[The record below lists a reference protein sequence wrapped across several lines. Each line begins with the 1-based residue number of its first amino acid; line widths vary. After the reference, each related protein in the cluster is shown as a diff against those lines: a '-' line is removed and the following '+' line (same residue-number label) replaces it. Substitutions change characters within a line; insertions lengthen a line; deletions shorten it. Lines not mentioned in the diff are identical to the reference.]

1 MSLAAFIAAVSLCLM
16 AAVSPGPA
24 VLMAAR
30 VGLQQGLKTGAAL
43 SVGIGLGAVF
53 WAASALFGLALL
65 FEYAPFLLTVLKI
78 GGAAF
83 LIWTAFKMWR
93 AADEPLEDN
102 GAEVAAMTPL
112 SALRLGI
119 WTQLAN
125 PKPAVFFGAVFVGT
139 VPTDATPLALAL
151 LLGCIFL
158 GEFLWNTSVARLFS
172 LDRTRKIYIG
182 LKHLID
188 RVFGGLLAALG
199 VKIAAT

>member
-1 MSLAAFIAAVSLCLM
+1 MSLAAFVAAVSLCLM

-30 VGLQQGLKTGAAL
+30 VGLQHGIKIGVAL

-53 WAASALFGLALL
+53 WADSALFGLALL
-65 FEYAPFLLTVLKI
+65 FEFAPFLLTVLKI
-78 GGAAF
+78 GGAGF
-83 LIWTAFKMWR
+83 LIWTAIKMWR
-93 AADEPLEDN
+93 SADVPLEESDT
-102 GAEVAAMTPL
+102 GAGPTTPWA
-112 SALRLGI
+112 ALRLGL

-139 VPTDATPLALAL
+139 VPTDATPLSMAL
-151 LLGCIFL
+151 LLLVIFL
-158 GEFLWNTSVARLFS
+158 VELLWNTSVARLFS
-172 LDRTRKIYIG
+172 LERTRKIYIG

-199 VKIAAT
+199 VKIAAS

>member
-24 VLMAAR
+24 VLKAAR

-65 FEYAPFLLTVLKI
+65 FEYAPFLLTVLKF

-93 AADEPLEDN
+93 AADEPLEENDT
-102 GAEVAAMTPL
+102 GVGPTTPWA
-112 SALRLGI
+112 ALRLGL

-139 VPTDATPLALAL
+139 VPTDATPLSLAL
-151 LLGCIFL
+151 LLLAIFL
-158 GEFLWNTSVARLFS
+158 VELLWNTCVARLFS
-172 LDRTRKIYIG
+172 LERTRKIYIG

-199 VKIAAT
+199 IKIAAT

>member
-83 LIWTAFKMWR
+83 LIWTAVKMWR
-93 AADEPLEDN
+93 SADEPLEDN
-102 GAEVAAMTPL
+102 AAEVAAMTPL

-151 LLGCIFL
+151 LLACIFL

-188 RVFGGLLAALG
+188 RVLGGLLAALG

>member
-102 GAEVAAMTPL
+102 GAEVAAITPL

-139 VPTDATPLALAL
+139 VPTDATPLALVL
-151 LLGCIFL
+151 LLVCIFL

>member
-1 MSLAAFIAAVSLCLM
+1 MSLAAFLAAVSLCLM

-24 VLMAAR
+24 VLVAAR

-151 LLGCIFL
+151 LLACIFL

>member
-102 GAEVAAMTPL
+102 ATEVAALTPL
-112 SALRLGI
+112 AALRLGI

-139 VPTDATPLALAL
+139 VPTDATALALAL
-151 LLGCIFL
+151 LLVCIFL

>member
-1 MSLAAFIAAVSLCLM
+1 MSLAAFIAAVSLCVM

-30 VGLQQGLKTGAAL
+30 VGLKHGLKTGAAL

-65 FEYAPFLLTVLKI
+65 FEFAPFLLTALKF

-83 LIWTAFKMWR
+83 LIWTAIKMWR
-93 AADEPLEDN
+93 AADVPLDD
-102 GAEVAAMTPL
+102 GDADVAPTSPWA
-112 SALRLGI
+112 ALRLGI

-139 VPTDATPLALAL
+139 VPTDATPLSLAL
-151 LLGCIFL
+151 LLLCIFL

-172 LDRTRKIYIG
+172 LDRTRKIYVG

-199 VKIAAT
+199 VKIAAF

>member
-1 MSLAAFIAAVSLCLM
+1 MSLASFIAAVSLCLM

-65 FEYAPFLLTVLKI
+65 FEYAPFLLTALKL

-93 AADEPLEDN
+93 SADEPLEDN
-102 GAEVAAMTPL
+102 PADVAAMTPL

-151 LLGCIFL
+151 LLVFIFL

>member
-102 GAEVAAMTPL
+102 AAEVAAMTPL

-139 VPTDATPLALAL
+139 VPTDASPLALAL
-151 LLGCIFL
+151 LLACIFL

>member
-1 MSLAAFIAAVSLCLM
+1 MSLAAFVAAVSLCLM

-30 VGLQQGLKTGAAL
+30 VGLQHGIKIGAAL

-65 FEYAPFLLTVLKI
+65 FEFAPFLLTVLKI
-78 GGAAF
+78 GGAGF
-83 LIWTAFKMWR
+83 LIWTAIKMWR
-93 AADEPLEDN
+93 AADVPLEESDT
-102 GAEVAAMTPL
+102 GAGPTTPWA
-112 SALRLGI
+112 ALRLGL

-139 VPTDATPLALAL
+139 VPTDATPLSMAL
-151 LLGCIFL
+151 LLLVIFL
-158 GEFLWNTSVARLFS
+158 VELLWNTSVARLFS
-172 LDRTRKIYIG
+172 LERTRKIYIG

-199 VKIAAT
+199 VKIAAF

>member
-1 MSLAAFIAAVSLCLM
+1 MSLAVFIAAVSLCLM
-16 AAVSPGPA
+16 AAVTPGPA

-30 VGLQQGLKTGAAL
+30 TGLQQGLKTGAAL

-83 LIWTAFKMWR
+83 LIWNAVKMWR

-102 GAEVAAMTPL
+102 ATEVAAMTPL

-139 VPTDATPLALAL
+139 VPTDTTPLSLAL
-151 LLGCIFL
+151 LLLAIFL
-158 GEFLWNTSVARLFS
+158 VELLWNTSVARLFS

>member
-83 LIWTAFKMWR
+83 LIWTAIKMWR
-93 AADEPLEDN
+93 AADEPLQESD
-102 GAEVAAMTPL
+102 AERVVTTPL
-112 SALRLGI
+112 AALRLGI

-139 VPTDATPLALAL
+139 VPTDATPLSLAL
-151 LLGCIFL
+151 LLVCIFL

-172 LDRTRKIYIG
+172 LDRTRIIYIG

>member
-43 SVGIGLGAVF
+43 SIGIGLGAVF

-119 WTQLAN
+119 
-125 PKPAVFFGAVFVGT
+125 
-139 VPTDATPLALAL
+139 
-151 LLGCIFL
+151 
-158 GEFLWNTSVARLFS
+158 
-172 LDRTRKIYIG
+172 
-182 LKHLID
+182 
-188 RVFGGLLAALG
+188 
-199 VKIAAT
+199 

>member
-1 MSLAAFIAAVSLCLM
+1 MTLPAFFAAVSLCLM

-30 VGLQQGLKTGAAL
+30 IGLSEGLRTGAAL
-43 SVGIGLGAVF
+43 AVGIGAGAVF
-53 WAASALFGLALL
+53 WAAAALFGLALL
-65 FEYAPFLLTVLKI
+65 FEYAPFLLTTLKI

-83 LIWTAFKMWR
+83 LIWTAIKMWR
-93 AADEPLEDN
+93 AADEPLDDT
-102 GAEVAAMTPL
+102 ATTAAPR
-112 SALRLGI
+112 SALAAFRLGL

-139 VPTDATPLALAL
+139 VPTDATPLALSL
-151 LLGCIFL
+151 LLACIFL

>member
-1 MSLAAFIAAVSLCLM
+1 
-16 AAVSPGPA
+16 
-24 VLMAAR
+24 
-30 VGLQQGLKTGAAL
+30 
-43 SVGIGLGAVF
+43 
-53 WAASALFGLALL
+53 
-65 FEYAPFLLTVLKI
+65 
-78 GGAAF
+78 
-83 LIWTAFKMWR
+83 
-93 AADEPLEDN
+93 
-102 GAEVAAMTPL
+102 
-112 SALRLGI
+112 LRLGI

-151 LLGCIFL
+151 LLDCIFL

>member
-112 SALRLGI
+112 SALSLGI

-151 LLGCIFL
+151 LLVCIFL

>member
-102 GAEVAAMTPL
+102 TAEVAAMTPL

-151 LLGCIFL
+151 LLACIFL
-158 GEFLWNTSVARLFS
+158 GEFLWNTSVAQLFS